1 MKLTLPVYE
10 SGKIGRIGE
19 VGSNGN
25 IFIKA
30 WANSFFFKLAEH
42 LKTHGKNF

>member
-25 IFIKA
+25 IFIK
-30 WANSFFFKLAEH
+30 NMPGQIVFFKLAE
-42 LKTHGKNF
+42 N